1 MKVKQVPA
9 LRRKRGL
16 RRVSGAE
23 PQVVGLTPQTTAQRR
38 ADTMRTY
45 ILRDP
50 KAVERQTPSPNC
62 RVRVVKSAMALRL
75 TPSAYR
81 GEGRRVY
88 FVTCM
93 QTSRCKATATCLH

>member
-23 PQVVGLTPQTTAQRR
+23 PQVVGLTPQTTEQRR
-38 ADTMRTY
+38 TDTMKAY

-50 KAVERQTPSPNC
+50 KAVERQTPPPKQGS
-62 RVRVVKSAMALRL
+62 VDWESK
-75 TPSAYR
+75 
-81 GEGRRVY
+81 
-88 FVTCM
+88 
-93 QTSRCKATATCLH
+93 CLGLSV